1 MFKANYIQFA
11 LSHENG
17 PIAIKRKTIIS
28 IECWVSN
35 VAIHFDHG
43 HDHDFDFFN
52 VKTKIWFISRKYD
65 AVATK
70 LKTCISIDH

>member
-52 VKTKIWFISRKYD
+52 VKI
-65 AVATK
+65 
-70 LKTCISIDH
+70 